1 MNSEIY
7 TRLLALFEKLGLTAE
22 NGTKEKG
29 ELLAYCTA
37 ISIVQSELESNF
49 NQMLADTASG
59 LGLSLFC
66 ELLGIDVSLSD
77 DEKHKLIREGLSQ
90 KYGDYAFGTMTSEV
104 EGLADGFS
112 MTADD
117 FIITINGSIKSDFD
131 ILARLGKILKKYLL
145 PCTVISFG
153 GGGIDFDYWDS
164 TPYLFEDYDNLNL
177 SFDVLDT
184 LE

>member
-1 MNSEIY
+1 MNNEVY
-7 TRLLALFEKLGLTAE
+7 KRLSALFEKLGFPID

-37 ISIVQSELESNF
+37 INTVQGELEENF
-49 NQMLADTASG
+49 AQMLADTSSG

-66 ELLGIDVSLSD
+66 ELLGIDGTLSD
-77 DEKHKLIREGLSQ
+77 EEKYKLIKEGLSQ
-90 KYGDYAFGTMTSEV
+90 KYGDYIFGTMTSEI

-117 FIITINGSIKSDFD
+117 FKITINGSIKSDTD
-131 ILARLGKILKKYLL
+131 ILARLGKILEKYLL
-145 PCTVISFG
+145 PCTVIAFCG
-153 GGGIDFDYWDS
+153 DGIDFDYWDS

-177 SFDVLDT
+177 SFSVLDT